1 MTGKMKKTKSII
13 MLLIAFSFCFAFFAS
28 SAQAETNTSFEPF
41 EGDGWSLTADG
52 VLTLENE
59 QGWANCI
66 KHRCPEQINKLVIG
80 LDMKEFRLY
89 ELPYDLPTP
98 DFFSDFDIDGY
109 DRDGKP
115 YYNFFS
121 NLCLSP
127 LKIEVEN
134 GNMIFRVIDG
144 LLINTV
150 TDELV
155 LSERELTDVLIPEGV
170 KAITHGAF
178 NERNIYSVQFPHTL
192 TSIGDYVFFKCMNLA
207 SINIP
212 ASVIE
217 IESGAFSR
225 CAKLEDVT
233 LSEGLELIDAYAFN
247 GCAMREIQI
256 PGSVQK
262 IGPWAFLECYN
273 LEKVELGEGIKRVE
287 TYAFDECNLSPNIN
301 LPNSLEYVG
310 AVAFGWNQDLGNV
323 ILPDS
328 LKQVRED
335 VFKACTIS
343 LLRLPTQLEVEFYDL
358 KAREARVDPT
368 VKSGKN
374 FGANTIDMLVFSG
387 SDYDFGEP
395 AFIEVKNAYFL
406 EKPPKR
412 IGKILIE
419 GLTTN
424 IYCAEEYADDWNDK
438 SVDKWVRDKIIFLP
452 LSELQAIVD
461 QEVYATPTPAPTAAP
476 TPTPTPTPKPT
487 ATPKPTLSPTPA
499 LTATPVP
506 EEPTGSGVDPV
517 IIALGSVIV
526 LAATAVV
533 FLAVKGRA
541 RKKGRKKARTR
552 AGR

>member
-1 MTGKMKKTKSII
+1 MAGKMKKTKSII
-13 MLLIAFSFCFAFFAS
+13 MLLIAFSFCFALFAS
-28 SAQAETNTSFEPF
+28 SAHAEPNTSFEPF
-41 EGDGWSLTADG
+41 DGDGWSLTADG

-59 QGWANCI
+59 LGWVNCI

-80 LDMKEFRLY
+80 KDMTDFRIYL
-89 ELPYDLPTP
+89 LPYELPTP

-155 LSERELTDVLIPEGV
+155 LSERNITEALIPEGV
-170 KAITHGAF
+170 RTITRAAFKGRNVNAVLFPTTIVVIGESAFCECGSLTSVHIPTSVTKILDGAF
-178 NERNIYSVQFPHTL
+178 L
-192 TSIGDYVFFKCMNLA
+192 
-207 SINIP
+207 
-212 ASVIE
+212 
-217 IESGAFSR
+217 R
-225 CAKLEDVT
+225 CTKLEDVT

-287 TYAFDECNLSPNIN
+287 TYAFDECNLSPNTN

-424 IYCAEEYADDWNDK
+424 IYCAEEYADDWNDI

-461 QEVYATPTPAPTAAP
+461 QEVYATPTPSPTAAP
-476 TPTPTPTPKPT
+476 TPTPTPTPKPK
-487 ATPKPTLSPTPA
+487 ATPKPTISPTPA

-506 EEPTGSGVDPV
+506 EEPTNAGVDPV

-526 LAATAVV
+526 LAAAAVV

-552 AGR
+552 ASR